1 LAANVGLHW
10 IFRGRSHA
18 SRRWLRRSLELN
30 ERIPPSTLGAVNLA
44 YAHLAYS
51 TSDLDTSVAHATE
64 AVAIAREIAD
74 DDLLAEALAE
84 LALADQASG
93 AEADATTAA
102 AELRSLQGRL
112 SNPRARVMALLG
124 TAQVALAVG
133 RPDEA
138 RADASSARQ
147 TARQAGDHLRG
158 ANSGY
163 WMAYALALASEIR
176 AARDAIG
183 EAIDDA
189 RRSGYQMVLA
199 DILQAQTSIA
209 LKDGD
214 LETAGRLLPTI
225 VLMMREQQRWEDL
238 GVCLRLA
245 AGVELKRGSPE
256 RSAVLRG
263 ASLRWSGYVD
273 FHSELLLPE
282 LAELEQQLNAALGQA
297 AFGDLTERGA
307 GMSLDSIA
315 SLFVTSG

>member
-1 LAANVGLHW
+1 
-10 IFRGRSHA
+10 
-18 SRRWLRRSLELN
+18 
-30 ERIPPSTLGAVNLA
+30 
-44 YAHLAYS
+44 
-51 TSDLDTSVAHATE
+51 LDTSVAHATE

-273 FHSELLLPE
+273 FHSELLLP
-282 LAELEQQLNAALGQA
+282 
-297 AFGDLTERGA
+297 
-307 GMSLDSIA
+307 
-315 SLFVTSG
+315 